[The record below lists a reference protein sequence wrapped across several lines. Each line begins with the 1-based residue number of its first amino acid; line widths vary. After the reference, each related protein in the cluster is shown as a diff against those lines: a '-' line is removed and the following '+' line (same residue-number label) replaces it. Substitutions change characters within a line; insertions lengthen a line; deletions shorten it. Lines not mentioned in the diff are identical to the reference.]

1 MDDVQPIQINE
12 EDLFRVRYVSPAD
25 GGRPKVWLPPVGN
38 RTARVMLILSH
49 PNFADA
55 ADQRLLS
62 GDYLKEVQQACNA
75 AGIDINDLYV
85 TTMVKY
91 GIGKKAKPSAE
102 QIAECAPW
110 LDYEIKMVKPELIMS
125 LGAEVFKWLMK
136 ANMKQ
141 ADYLGELVDS
151 PYGKLLP
158 NYSPGMILTQDPKK
172 RPQFQDAFVLAK
184 RFLDKTLNYQ
194 PFTWEIVTDPERNI
208 EILVDYI
215 NRGLF
220 TIGYDAEWTPGK
232 MTNGEEV
239 MTTFQYSCEP
249 HHAIILDISPDL
261 ATENRQL
268 LDTMRLILEHP
279 KADRVGWNVR
289 ADDKRLILRG
299 IRPLEETLGFD
310 GMKAVAFFD
319 SRYPKGLE
327 TGIKKYTPYDPYYM
341 PLTKALREHKLTAR
355 DLAQLKVLAPE
366 VYWRYCAGDAVSHR
380 TACVNMR
387 EYMRQHVKPSV
398 QDYYYNTYLPLS
410 NYFIDLEMYGIPID
424 VEILEDLT
432 NKFSSKFQELKAR
445 LLELVTPF
453 MTEFNPA
460 SSPDKKTLLY
470 EHLNLNPAYYT
481 KAGKSPKPRAWYVK
495 QKKDVQEQYQPST
508 NNKSL
513 ATIKFE
519 LMQYLEAHKDLPDA
533 EKKELEHKLLIVST
547 LLSMNRVGVFANKF
561 LDRRGTEYQPA
572 ETVDVTTSEAT
583 AVAPDGSIATSVTTA
598 VTVTTPPEGVEE
610 DEEDEPLK
618 QSYWGA
624 LCDDRRIHA
633 DFFECLNNFRS
644 SSKPNVQN
652 PASKVL
658 SHIPDIFVPGY
669 ASLSKEDRKAYDKL
683 IPRNIRHIFYP
694 GRPDFYWAEVDVAGA
709 DLAIAAFL
717 SRDPDYIR
725 DILKGGFHLTKARE
739 YFRDPKI
746 GKDDYSKYVSAKAIT
761 FRVAYTSELSAAA
774 LPIQSEIF
782 AESGIYVKMEDIE
795 YALSTWHRYEA
806 YMRYR
811 EACKAQ
817 VAEHYIENARGI
829 KYWFDQSDRFGI
841 VAGWQ
846 NESLAYPIASELA
859 LFLWDVSVSMKRQL
873 QKERLWMDKVIPVN
887 SVHDASYWII
897 HKDLLKDNYFPELAK
912 YYFTEGCRIATGD
925 RLGMEMVVADRWKGK
940 EVVFSKETKWDFE
953 NRTWLWK

>member
-1 MDDVQPIQINE
+1 MDDTQTLQITE
-12 EDLFRVRYVSPAD
+12 AELFSIRYVPPPD
-25 GGRPKVWLPPVGN
+25 GGRPKMWLPPTGN
-38 RTARVMLILSH
+38 RNGRVMLILSH
-49 PNFADA
+49 PNFSDVENH
-55 ADQRLLS
+55 QILS
-62 GDYLKEVQQACNA
+62 GEYLAEVQQACA
-75 AGIDINDLYV
+75 AAKLDPSQLYV

-91 GIGKKAKPSAE
+91 GIGKKPKPTAE

-110 LDYEIKMVKPELIMS
+110 LEYEINMVKPALIMS

-136 ANMKQ
+136 TNMKQ

-172 RPQFQDAFVLAK
+172 RSQFQDAFVLAR
-184 RFLDKTLNYQ
+184 RFLENDLSYQ
-194 PFTWEIVTDPERNI
+194 QFTWEIVTDPERNI
-208 EILVDYI
+208 EILVDYM
-215 NRGLF
+215 NRGLW

-232 MTNGEEV
+232 MANGEEV

-249 HHAIILDISPDL
+249 HHAVILDISPDL
-261 ATENRQL
+261 KTENQAL

-289 ADDKRLILRG
+289 ADDKRLIRRG
-299 IRPLEETLGFD
+299 IRPLEATLGFD

-327 TGIKKYTPYDPYYM
+327 TGIKKYTKYDPYYM
-341 PLTKALREHKLTAR
+341 PLTRALREHKLAAK
-355 DLAQLKVLAPE
+355 DLAQLKLLAPD
-366 VYWRYCAGDAVSHR
+366 VYWRYCAGDAVSHL

-387 EYMRQHVKPSV
+387 EYMKQYVPKPV
-398 QDYYYNTYLPLS
+398 QDYYYETYLPLS
-410 NYFIDLEMYGIPID
+410 NYFIDLEMHGIPID
-424 VEILEDLT
+424 TVVLEDLT
-432 NKFSSKFQELKAR
+432 AKFSTKFQELKAQ
-445 LLELVTPF
+445 LLELVAPF
-453 MTEFNPA
+453 MPEFNPA
-460 SSPDKKTLLY
+460 SAPDKKKLLY
-470 EHLNLNPAYYT
+470 EHLGLNPAFYT

-495 QKKDVQEQYQPST
+495 QKKDVQEQFQPST

-519 LMQYLEAHKDLPDA
+519 LLQYLESHTALPA
-533 EKKELEHKLLIVST
+533 EERGSLEQRLRIVSV

-561 LDRRGTEYQPA
+561 LDKRGTEFVRDMTDPA
-572 ETVDVTTSEAT
+572 QAEA
-583 AVAPDGSIATSVTTA
+583 
-598 VTVTTPPEGVEE
+598 EE

-624 LCDDRRIHA
+624 LCADNRIHA

-669 ASLSKEDRKAYDKL
+669 ASLNKEDRKLYDAR

-694 GRPDFYWAEVDVAGA
+694 GRQDFHWAEVDVAGA

-717 SRDPDYIR
+717 SKDPDYIR
-725 DILKGGFHLTKARE
+725 DILQGGFHLTKARE

-746 GKDDYSKYVSAKAIT
+746 GKEDYSKYVSAKAIT

-795 YALSTWHRYEA
+795 YALSTWRRYET

-817 VAEHYIENARGI
+817 VANKYIQNARGI

-873 QKERLWMDKVIPVN
+873 QKEGLWMNKIIPVN
-887 SVHDASYWII
+887 SVHDASYWIV
-897 HKDLLKDNYFPELAK
+897 HKDLMKDNYFPELAK
-912 YYFTEGCRIATGD
+912 YFFTESCRIATGD

-953 NRTWLWK
+953 KQTWLWK

>member
-1 MDDVQPIQINE
+1 MDETQQPQVNE
-12 EDLFRVRYVSPAD
+12 ADLFRVRYVASPD
-25 GGRPKVWLPPVGN
+25 GGRPKMWLPPTGN
-38 RTARVMLILSH
+38 RNAKVMLILSH
-49 PNFADA
+49 PNFNDV
-55 ADQRLLS
+55 DNQRILS
-62 GDYLKEVQQACNA
+62 GDYLAEVQQACTA
-75 AGIDINDLYV
+75 AGLNVGDLYV

-91 GIGKKAKPSAE
+91 GLGKKPKPTAE

-110 LDYEIKMVKPELIMS
+110 LEYEIAMVKPDLIMS
-125 LGAEVFKWLMK
+125 MGAEVFKWLMK

-141 ADYLGELVDS
+141 SDYLGELVDS

-172 RPQFQDAFVLAK
+172 RPQFQDAFVLAQ
-184 RFLDKTLNYQ
+184 RFLNDDLKYQ
-194 PFTWEIVTDPERNI
+194 EFTWEIVTDPERNI
-208 EILVDYI
+208 EILVDYM
-215 NRGLF
+215 NRGLW

-232 MTNGEEV
+232 MANGEEV

-261 ATENRQL
+261 VTENRKL
-268 LDTMRLILEHP
+268 LDTMRLMLENSQV
-279 KADRVGWNVR
+279 DRVGWNTR

-299 IRPLEETLGFD
+299 IRPREETLGFD

-327 TGIKKYTPYDPYYM
+327 TGIKKYTKYDPYYM
-341 PLTKALREHKLTAR
+341 PLTKALREHKLAAK
-355 DLAQLKVLAPE
+355 DLAQLKLLAPD
-366 VYWRYCAGDAVSHR
+366 VYWRYCAGDAVAHR

-387 EYMRQHVKPSV
+387 AYMRQYVPKSV
-398 QDYYYNTYLPLS
+398 QAYYFDTYLPLS
-410 NYFIDLEMYGIPID
+410 NYFIDLEMHGIPID
-424 VEILEDLT
+424 TEILDDLS
-432 NKFSSKFQELKAR
+432 NKFSSKFLELRAQ
-445 LLELVTPF
+445 LLELVAPF
-453 MTEFNPA
+453 MAEFNPA

-470 EHLNLNPAYYT
+470 THLKLNPAYYT

-519 LMQYLEAHKDLPDA
+519 LLQYLEANPTLPA
-533 EKKELEHKLLIVST
+533 EERTPLEQKLKIVSV

-561 LDRRGTEYQPA
+561 LDKRGTEFVKDPSDPA
-572 ETVDVTTSEAT
+572 NVDA
-583 AVAPDGSIATSVTTA
+583 
-598 VTVTTPPEGVEE
+598 EE
-610 DEEDEPLK
+610 EEEDEPLK

-624 LCDDRRIHA
+624 LCNDKRIHA

-669 ASLSKEDRKAYDKL
+669 AALSKEDRKNYDKL

-694 GRPDFYWAEVDVAGA
+694 GRPDFHWAEVDVAGA

-717 SRDPDYIR
+717 SKDPDYIR
-725 DILKGGFHLTKARE
+725 DILQGGFHLTKARE

-782 AESGIYVKMEDIE
+782 AESGIYVKMADIE
-795 YALSTWHRYEA
+795 YALSTWHRYEQ

-817 VAEHYIENARGI
+817 VAGGYIENARGI

-873 QKERLWMDKVIPVN
+873 QKEGLWMNKVIPVN
-887 SVHDASYWII
+887 SVHDASYWIV
-897 HKDLLKDNYFPELAK
+897 HKDLMKDNYFPELAK
-912 YYFTEGCRIATGD
+912 YYFTDGCRIATGD

-940 EVVFSKETKWDFE
+940 EVVFSRETKWDFE
-953 NRTWLWK
+953 KRDWLWK